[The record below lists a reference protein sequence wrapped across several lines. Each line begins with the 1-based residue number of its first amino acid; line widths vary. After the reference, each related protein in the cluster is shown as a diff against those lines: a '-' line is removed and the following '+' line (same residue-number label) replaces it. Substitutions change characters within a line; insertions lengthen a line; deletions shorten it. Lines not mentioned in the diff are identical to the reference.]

1 MKLVLTFL
9 LSFTCFCSFAQEEG
23 QNFCSK
29 FDSED
34 YFTFSIEKKKIEW
47 SGSYYFETIVG
58 TKVINGKEY
67 TEYAQ
72 KWNESEN
79 NTLFLREENGVVY
92 QYDECCKE
100 ETIRFDKRFK
110 KGHSWLT
117 SNKQTSYT
125 IESFKGKLKTP
136 FCNYKNLLVIKALI
150 RDVTYLF
157 YYQKGY
163 GYIGATV
170 DNKLISFVSPDWK
183 GE

>member
-1 MKLVLTFL
+1 MKLVFTLL
-9 LSFTCFCSFAQEEG
+9 LSFTCLCSFAQEEG

-34 YFTFSIEKKKIEW
+34 YFPLSIEKKKIEW
-47 SGSYYFETIVG
+47 SASYYFEKIVG
-58 TKVINGKEY
+58 TKVINDKEY

-72 KWNESEN
+72 SWNDGEK
-79 NTLFLREENGVVY
+79 NTLFLREENGVIY
-92 QYDECCKE
+92 QYEECCEE

-117 SNKQTSYT
+117 TSKEISYT

-136 FCNYKNLLVIKALI
+136 YCEYKNLLAIKALI
-150 RDVTYLF
+150 RGVNYLF
-157 YYQKGY
+157 YYKKGY

-170 DNKLISFVSPDWK
+170 ENKLISFVSPDWK